1 MKPFVF
7 QDQPPLFFGC
17 SLLLLLQGIKPCV
30 DCFLERESL
39 LVFFSAFWDV
49 DTSGV
54 FAFASLTGEVLHSTT
69 SPLFLVL
76 MEEMPASASLEI
88 FAFDTVR
95 YCSIFSLGEVAG
107 FNWRRDRLRVGEV
120 SDIWGDSLGGLS
132 QSSFWE
138 SWSVADNTG
147 AVTSI
152 GCPMSLD
159 GIRFISLRAILVGDL
174 DICIR
179 DEVILWRPKGSPGWP
194 RLGPGSLE
202 SDKWGIWNVGSSE
215 VDCFG
220 EDLFWFDL
228 DLSFSRNWKVCFRN
242 LTFKRIHCVTVA
254 WFGWRWWLREDTLG
268 FNISTQFL
276 EC

>member
-39 LVFFSAFWDV
+39 LVFFSAFCDV

-69 SPLFLVL
+69 SPFFLVL
-76 MEEMPASASLEI
+76 MEEMPESASLEI
-88 FAFDTVR
+88 FACDTVR
-95 YCSIFSLGEVAG
+95 YCSILSLGEVAG

-132 QSSFWE
+132 QS
-138 SWSVADNTG
+138 DNTG
-147 AVTSI
+147 AVTFI

-179 DEVILWRPKGSPGWP
+179 DEVILWRPKGRPGWP

-202 SDKWGIWNVGSSE
+202 SDKWGI
-215 VDCFG
+215 
-220 EDLFWFDL
+220 
-228 DLSFSRNWKVCFRN
+228 
-242 LTFKRIHCVTVA
+242 
-254 WFGWRWWLREDTLG
+254 
-268 FNISTQFL
+268 
-276 EC
+276 